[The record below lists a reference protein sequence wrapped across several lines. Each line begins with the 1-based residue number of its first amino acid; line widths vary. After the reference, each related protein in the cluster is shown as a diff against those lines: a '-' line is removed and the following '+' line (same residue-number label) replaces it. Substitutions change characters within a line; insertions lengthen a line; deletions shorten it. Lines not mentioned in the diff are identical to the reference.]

1 MKTSPLQLDTPEYP
15 VVEMRAHPHDDQ
27 DVLLKTLPVS
37 VDCFT
42 TYDGDGKHFSMV
54 VIQQNDEAFA
64 YTFDIRVFTTFS
76 VDVAAC
82 KENYKSSFN
91 PAVVAVNVA
100 RILYS
105 GARELLAT
113 VSCRAPHGA
122 AILPSVMIEPK
133 DVEISFE
140 DGKRDHILK
149 EYFCFT
155 DEMLSEVNAAMAA
168 NEAKV
173 KQSKPKSLSKP
184 SAKKTTATNPR

>member
-15 VVEMRAHPHDDQ
+15 VVEVRAHPHDD
-27 DVLLKTLPVS
+27 DDILLKELPVN
-37 VDCFT
+37 VECFIIF
-42 TYDGDGKHFSMV
+42 DGEGNHFAMV
-54 VIQQNDEAFA
+54 AIKQSDPAYA
-64 YTFDIRVFTTFS
+64 YTFDIKVFSSFRI
-76 VDVAAC
+76 DVAAC

-91 PAVVAVNVA
+91 PAVIAVNVA

-133 DVEISFE
+133 DVDITFE
-140 DGKRDHILK
+140 DDKRDYILR

-168 NEAKV
+168 NEAKMR
-173 KQSKPKSLSKP
+173 QPKPKSLARPSSKP
-184 SAKKTTATNPR
+184 EKKTLKK